1 MSNRS
6 TIISNLAEAFGS
18 LGRLVDGLTDE
29 QWKVQ
34 SLCPA
39 WTVQG
44 VLVHVTTI
52 EEALVG
58 WRPGGEHPFA
68 AMGSIAAE
76 LASLSPEQLVAR
88 YHTAVAARL
97 AELETISEAEF
108 DAPSITPVGN
118 ATYARFMAIRVF
130 DTWVHERDIS
140 VPLGIE
146 LQHGGGAAEMSLDEV
161 DGSIGYI
168 VGKKIGLTEGKSIAF
183 EVTGATPRRIMVKV
197 DGRAT
202 RVSELPDPTTT
213 VSADTLTFM
222 QLACGRI
229 DPEQAIGAGR
239 ITWTGDAEWGGRA
252 ARNLAFTM

>member
-1 MSNRS
+1 MSNRT
-6 TIISNLAEAFGS
+6 TIIANLAEAFDS
-18 LGRLVDGLTDE
+18 LGRLVDGLDE
-29 QWKVQ
+29 SQWVVQ

-52 EEALVG
+52 EAALVG
-58 WRPGGEHPFA
+58 WRPGGDHPFA
-68 AMGSIAAE
+68 AMGAIAAE
-76 LASLSPEQLVAR
+76 LATLTPAELVSR
-88 YHTAVAARL
+88 YHATVATRL
-97 AELETISEAEF
+97 AELGEMSDDEF
-108 DAPSITPVGN
+108 DAPSVTPVGN

-146 LQHGGGAAEMSLDEV
+146 LAHGGGAAEMALDEV
-161 DGSIGYI
+161 EGSIGYI
-168 VGKKIGLTEGKSIAF
+168 VGKKIGLTEGRSIAF

-202 RVSELPDPTTT
+202 RVSELPDPTVT

-229 DPEQAIGAGR
+229 DPEQAIAAGR
-239 ITWTGDAEWGGRA
+239 ISWTGDAEWGARA

>member
-1 MSNRS
+1 MSNRNRL
-6 TIISNLAEAFGS
+6 IQNLSEAFGS
-18 LGRLVDGLTDE
+18 LGRLVDGLTAE

-52 EEALVG
+52 EEALIG
-58 WRPGGEHPFA
+58 WRPGGDHPFA
-68 AMGSIAAE
+68 AMGAIAAE
-76 LASLSPEQLVAR
+76 LGTLSPDQLVAR
-88 YHTAVAARL
+88 YHAAVAARL
-97 AELETISEAEF
+97 AELAEMSDEEF
-108 DAPSITPVGN
+108 DAPSFTPVGQ
-118 ATYARFMAIRVF
+118 ATYGRFMAIRVF

-146 LQHGGGAAEMSLDEV
+146 LQHGGPAAEMSVDEV
-161 DGSIGYI
+161 EGSIGYI

-202 RVSELPDPTTT
+202 RVSELADPTVT
-213 VSADTLTFM
+213 VTADTLTFM

-229 DPEQAIGAGR
+229 DPEQAIAAGR
-239 ITWTGDAEWGGRA
+239 ITWTGDNEWGGRA